1 MDEKSTWSPT
11 WRIMNKGYM
20 VSRNFRQSHLLET
33 VKFQETMI
41 FLNFFQHDKIL
52 DTLQGKF
59 QSRVQDKQTPLG
71 NYLKLIEFETYY
83 FKPNPP
89 LFFWPTKYAMVP
101 QHGPL
106 SLHTM
111 LRACDQLPGYGL
123 WMRVKGPHHYK
134 VTALGSCVKWPLG
147 LGHWRS
153 YYSLPSIN
161 VNPREWIKVNIY
173 NGVNN

>member
-41 FLNFFQHDKIL
+41 FFNFFQHDKIL

-89 LFFWPTKYAMVP
+89 LFSGQQNMQWSRNMVHSP
-101 QHGPL
+101 FTL
-106 SLHTM
+106 
-111 LRACDQLPGYGL
+111 C
-123 WMRVKGPHHYK
+123 
-134 VTALGSCVKWPLG
+134 
-147 LGHWRS
+147 LGHVTNSR
-153 YYSLPSIN
+153 
-161 VNPREWIKVNIY
+161 
-173 NGVNN
+173 GTAFG